1 MDIGKKIKKLR
12 TEKLMTQS
20 ELTGGEITR
29 NMLSRIENGAA
40 LPSLGT
46 VIYLAS
52 KLGVPAGYL
61 LSEGEEEFIY
71 HKTSVM
77 KNIRRAYIDKHFE
90 ICRDMCLTEFEEFD
104 GFDDELELILTDCCI
119 GIAEESIRI
128 GQLRKACIFLDEAVI
143 HSRNTMFD
151 TTTQKNSIAIMF
163 GLLKEISPALDS
175 NETDTVISE
184 DLFHPSIFGSIFCKY
199 ITVILDIE
207 HYRLFT
213 NDLENHP
220 EIVLNEDE
228 MLFVR
233 HLKARKQIHDK
244 DFSSALTT
252 LRSVI
257 DADTVPQRLLLY
269 MACADME
276 ICCRETDDYKGAY
289 EFSQNKLDLL
299 EHMLSEV

>member
-20 ELTGGEITR
+20 ELTGVEITR

-46 VIYLAS
+46 VLYLAS

-71 HKTSVM
+71 HKTAVM
-77 KNIRRAYIDKHFE
+77 KNIRRAYTDRNFE
-90 ICRDMCLTEFEEFD
+90 LCRDMCLTEFDE
-104 GFDDELELILTDCCI
+104 FDDELELILTDCCI
-119 GIAEESIRI
+119 GVAEESIRE
-128 GQLRKACIFLDEAVI
+128 GQLRNACIFLDEAVI

-151 TTTQKNSIAIMF
+151 TTMQKNSIAIMF

-175 NETDTVISE
+175 NETDILISE
-184 DLFHPSIFGSIFCKY
+184 DLFHPSVFGSIFCKY

-213 NDLENHP
+213 DDLENHP
-220 EIVLNEDE
+220 EITLRDDE
-228 MLFVR
+228 TLFVL
-233 HLKARKQIHDK
+233 HLKARKQIHDGN
-244 DFSSALTT
+244 FSAALVT

-276 ICCRETDDYKGAY
+276 ICCRETNDYKGAY

>member
-46 VIYLAS
+46 VLYLAS

-71 HKTSVM
+71 HKTAVM
-77 KNIRRAYIDKHFE
+77 KNIRRAYTDRNFE
-90 ICRDMCLTEFEEFD
+90 LCRDMCLTEFDE
-104 GFDDELELILTDCCI
+104 FDDELELILTDCCI
-119 GIAEESIRI
+119 GVAEESIRE
-128 GQLRKACIFLDEAVI
+128 GQLRNACIFLDEAVI

-151 TTTQKNSIAIMF
+151 TTMQKNSIAIMF

-175 NETDTVISE
+175 NETDILISE
-184 DLFHPSIFGSIFCKY
+184 DLFHPSVFGSIFCKY

-213 NDLENHP
+213 DDLENHP
-220 EIVLNEDE
+220 EITLRDDE
-228 MLFVR
+228 TLFVL
-233 HLKARKQIHDK
+233 HLKARKQIHDGN
-244 DFSSALTT
+244 FSAALVT

-276 ICCRETDDYKGAY
+276 ICCRETNDYKGAY

>member
-46 VIYLAS
+46 VVYLAK

-61 LSEGEEEFIY
+61 LSEGDEEFIY
-71 HKTSVM
+71 NKLSVT
-77 KNIRRAYIDKHFE
+77 KNIRRAYTDKNFE
-90 ICRDMCLTEFEEFD
+90 LCRDICLSSFD
-104 GFDDELELILTDCCI
+104 EFDDELELILTDCCI
-119 GIAEESIRI
+119 GVAEESMRS
-128 GQLRKACIFLDEAVI
+128 GQLHKACRFLDEAI
-143 HSRNTMFD
+143 LHSQNTMFD

-163 GLLKEISPALDS
+163 GLLKDMSPALDS
-175 NETDTVISE
+175 NEADMAISE
-184 DLFHPSIFGSIFCKY
+184 DLFHPAIFGNIFCKY
-199 ITVILDIE
+199 ITVILDVE

-213 NDLENHP
+213 DDLSKHP
-220 EIVLNEDE
+220 EMALTDDD
-228 MLFVR
+228 MLFVL
-233 HLKARKQIHDK
+233 HLKARKQIYDGDYK
-244 DFSSALTT
+244 SALVT

-257 DADTVPQRLLLY
+257 DAETVPQRLLLY

-276 ICCRETDDYKGAY
+276 ICCRETDDYRGAY
-289 EFSQNKLDLL
+289 EFSQNKLEIL
-299 EHMLSEV
+299 EHMLADG